1 MNNSSTREEK
11 MLGYVATVV
20 AGGQYCELDAK
31 PGEKLKL
38 EGEPRNTHDANAI
51 RFENER
57 FEKIGCLPQR
67 RVSSLTL
74 LAWRDEIEEL
84 ADRCLKG
91 GGR

>member
-1 MNNSSTREEK
+1 MAK
-11 MLGYVATVV
+11 VV
-20 AGGQYCELDAK
+20 GGGQYSDVDAK

-38 EGEPRNTHDANAI
+38 EGESRNNHDANAT

-84 ADRCLKG
+84 ADRCLQR

>member
-1 MNNSSTREEK
+1 MNNSSTREK
-11 MLGYVATVV
+11 SLGYLAKVV
-20 AGGQYCELDAK
+20 AGGQYSDIDAK
-31 PGEKLKL
+31 PGQKLKL
-38 EGEPRNTHDANAI
+38 EGESRNNHDANAT

-84 ADRCLKG
+84 ADRCLQRG
-91 GGR
+91 DR